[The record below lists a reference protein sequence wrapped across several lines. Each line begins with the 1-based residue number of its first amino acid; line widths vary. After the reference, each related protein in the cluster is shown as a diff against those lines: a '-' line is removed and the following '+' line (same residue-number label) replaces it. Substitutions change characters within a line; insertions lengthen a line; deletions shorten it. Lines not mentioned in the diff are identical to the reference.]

1 MASHAKV
8 SALVHE
14 EKDIVHGDLTGVGLV
29 LIISMTWLKF
39 SKSLTDECFG

>member
-1 MASHAKV
+1 MASYAKD

-29 LIISMTWLKF
+29 LIILIT
-39 SKSLTDECFG
+39 